1 MPCYNCGQNVSFAIE
16 SILRQSFANFEFI
29 IVNEGSSDSTDLQ
42 IKKYSDK
49 RIKYIACNKI
59 RGHYIACNE
68 GLKIAK
74 GKYICLMDANAIAEI
89 DRLTTQFN
97 YMESHPK
104 VGCLGSWG
112 KAIDEKGGIPSQAI
126 NPLDYSK
133 IKIYLLKN
141 NYTLHPSLMLRRSLL
156 QKNKLFFNEKIC
168 HTADY
173 DFVARCSKIFPVV
186 NINKNLIRYKTQFYQ
201 AASNNDDEQKKF
213 TDSIRLWLLE
223 GFNVKLSL
231 KEKDFYLRLMREDY
245 IPENIIEKGIV
256 VLNKLL
262 QSNKRLKLYHQNQL
276 FKFFEWV
283 VELALHKQQIGG
295 WSIEKELIDF
305 IVKKIPSGKSILEFG
320 SGTGTNVLL
329 ENYKVIS
336 IEHDKGFLHKRN
348 ENHTSIHAP
357 IQNKWYHR
365 NEVKL
370 ALNKQYDI
378 LLIDGPPGELRN
390 GILDNLDLFQ
400 KNDKPV
406 IFDDI
411 NRDLDKAIMISF
423 CNALNY
429 QYQIF
434 MSGQKTFA
442 YCARNT

>member
-16 SILRQSFANFEFI
+16 SILKQSFVNFEFI
-29 IVNEGSSDSTDLQ
+29 IVNDGSSDSTDLQ

-49 RIKYIACNKI
+49 RIKYIAFNKI
-59 RGHYIACNE
+59 RGHYTAGNE

-74 GKYICLMDANAIAEI
+74 GKYICLMDAEAIAET
-89 DRLTTQFN
+89 DRLATQFN

-104 VGCLGSWG
+104 VGCLGSSG
-112 KAIDEKGGIPSQAI
+112 KVISGKGDIARLATNQ
-126 NPLDYSK
+126 LDYSQ

-141 NYTLHPSLMLRRSLL
+141 NYTVLSSLILRKSLL
-156 QKNKLFFNEKIC
+156 KKNNLFSNEKISQ
-168 HTADY
+168 TADY
-173 DFVARCSKIFPVV
+173 DFIARCSKKFPIV
-186 NINKNLIRYKTQFYQ
+186 NIDKDLIWYRTPPYQ
-201 AASNNDDEQKKF
+201 IASTSEYEQKQF
-213 TDSIRLWLLE
+213 TDGVRLWLLE

-231 KEKDFYLRLMREDY
+231 KEMDLYLRLMREDFL
-245 IPENIIEKGIV
+245 PENLIEKGIV
-256 VLNKLL
+256 VLDKLL
-262 QSNKRLKLYHQNQL
+262 QSNDGLKLYNRSQL
-276 FKFFEWV
+276 FTFFEWIV
-283 VELALHKQQIGG
+283 ALALQKKQLGG
-295 WSIEKELIDF
+295 WAIEKKLIDF
-305 IVKKIPSGKSILEFG
+305 IAQKIPSGKSILEFG
-320 SGTGTNVLL
+320 SGAGTDVLL

-365 NEVKL
+365 NKVKL
-370 ALNKQYDI
+370 ALNKQYDM

-411 NRDLDKAIMISF
+411 NRDLDKAILISF

-434 MSGQKTFA
+434 MGDQKTFA
-442 YCARNT
+442 YCTINT